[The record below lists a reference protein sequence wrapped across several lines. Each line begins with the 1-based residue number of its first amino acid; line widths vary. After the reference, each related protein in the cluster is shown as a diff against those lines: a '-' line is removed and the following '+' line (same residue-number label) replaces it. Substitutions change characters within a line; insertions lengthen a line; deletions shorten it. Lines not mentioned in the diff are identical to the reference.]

1 MTTNLDT
8 LATQTLEAY
17 RQHQQAKAQEAQQAQ
32 QAVEQEAAKTLQ
44 RKLEE
49 VLSTE
54 FLESVGEPHYSHHV
68 DSYTHTRSTSAYF
81 LFEGQNWH
89 LTPDRGENWKVFT
102 RSPEEERPNHS
113 YFGRGTF
120 SSTTI
125 QARLLIL
132 LGEHKES
139 IEKGKAQRAEREQ
152 QAAYNRQ
159 ECAKQEAQRE
169 QERQACILEADQ
181 EHTRLALLAAQ
192 TITTAKQQIWVWPT
206 GTIIKLYVF
215 EYCRG
220 SYRDEDGDDHF
231 DYDDGWTASDHL
243 SNGWITLENASHEK
257 QRTIK
262 LSSNAL
268 HTWTIHTFSSTEE
281 LPRVLKE
288 DVTAHLPQVFTRQ
301 NYEDGEAAGRTQRGR
316 EAVLR

>member
-1 MTTNLDT
+1 MSKNGKR
-8 LATQTLEAY
+8 A
-17 RQHQQAKAQEAQQAQ
+17 
-32 QAVEQEAAKTLQ
+32 
-44 RKLEE
+44 
-49 VLSTE
+49 S
-54 FLESVGEPHYSHHV
+54 S
-68 DSYTHTRSTSAYF
+68 
-81 LFEGQNWH
+81 
-89 LTPDRGENWKVFT
+89 
-102 RSPEEERPNHS
+102 RPIRNIP
-113 YFGRGTF
+113 G
-120 SSTTI
+120 
-125 QARLLIL
+125 
-132 LGEHKES
+132 
-139 IEKGKAQRAEREQ
+139 
-152 QAAYNRQ
+152 
-159 ECAKQEAQRE
+159 
-169 QERQACILEADQ
+169 
-181 EHTRLALLAAQ
+181 LALLAAQ

-288 DVTAHLPQVFTRQ
+288 DVAAHLPRSSPDKTMRM
-301 NYEDGEAAGRTQRGR
+301 GRSGW
-316 EAVLR
+316 